1 MSHVMSSYDSS
12 QPLNMF
18 VSSLAC
24 HWIAEFTRWSKNQD
38 SPPVP
43 LVGQWWSGLPILS
56 YLRRARALSRST
68 SGCVQVTVSAIA
80 TMVSAPFNLIS
91 ARKLALIMARVYP
104 TYGLLGRR
112 LGSSHMLRLK
122 QTSCLVPNGWS
133 LLLSVLWPPFDLR
146 SPIPVDKVDYILS
159 RTTDI

>member
-1 MSHVMSSYDSS
+1 MF
-12 QPLNMF
+12 PLWL
-18 VSSLAC
+18 VTRLQSL
-24 HWIAEFTRWSKNQD
+24 
-38 SPPVP
+38 
-43 LVGQWWSGLPILS
+43 LVGVKIKTVTSTFGWTMVVWSTYLS

-80 TMVSAPFNLIS
+80 TMDSAPLNLIS
-91 ARKLALIMARVYP
+91 ARKLALIMAQVYP

-112 LGSSHMLRLK
+112 LGLSHMLRLK

-159 RTTDI
+159 WTTDI